1 MLATENVYPASVA
14 QRRLWFTQQLHP
26 ESCAYTLGQVFLL
39 TGTLDLPALEKAV
52 IALADR
58 HRSLRTRFAEHDG
71 VPLQIVDPVWR
82 GEVVVTEQGT
92 ANEFV
97 HTVFTRPFDLTV
109 DTLLRVDVLR
119 ESANRHVLAIT
130 AHHIVT
136 DGVSAN
142 IVLRDL
148 ATLYNGGRLDEVTSQ
163 YTDLLAED
171 GDLDYW
177 LEHIDGAPMVLP
189 LPTRDAARGDESFL
203 GRYVDFDVPDDL
215 THELKT
221 FARASSA
228 TLYMVAFA
236 AYQVL
241 LSRLSGEQDLLVGMP
256 ISGRTA
262 GGSEDVVGFFVNTLP
277 VRADLR
283 ADPAFTE
290 LVTAVRTNVLEA
302 FMHQDVP
309 VDRIVEAVNPPRQM
323 GMNPL
328 IQATFQLFEEAVGT
342 ELSLSGLDTIAL
354 PVPVRDVP
362 FDLSIDLYHVDGRLR
377 GMLYYRQAALDEQMA
392 DQIITTFLTVL
403 RAAVTSPDT
412 PVSTLPLSGAQQPA
426 ALPVTTEA
434 VLALDRLAELDADH
448 VVLVRGERRWTAA
461 QLRRDVR
468 AVAGALPQDSVVGV
482 PGPLSYRA
490 LVSVLGTWSAGAV
503 VLPADHAE
511 ADLVFSGEIPDRE
524 APAVSSP
531 RAEAPALLLPGD
543 SATAVVTHGAFAALL
558 AAHRETTEEQ
568 RVFLAEDI
576 WDFAPWRA
584 LVWLLSGAEVHLP
597 VGNESSGIDVHTSA
611 DAGASAGHHASR
623 TKPSGADIRE
633 SAASNL
639 HTVTASAEFP
649 ARYGPIE
656 CLGHALIRPDGDPHH
671 TVPAAGVTVRILDP
685 AGRPVPAGVAGDLWV
700 GGNHIALGY
709 LGDTALTAAR
719 FRPDPLS
726 AGRLVHTGARARLTP
741 AGRVHL
747 LTTTDL
753 PGHSSETEFA
763 APRGGAEHLVAAVMA
778 HVLGRDQVSRHDHFF
793 ECGGHSVLA
802 MQLTAR
808 LRSMLQSDISVRVVF
823 ENPTVAGL
831 AAALA
836 ETAHLPASSPQAG
849 EAPERAPVSF
859 AQQRLWFIHQLD
871 PTSTAYNMYE
881 PVRITGSLDVTAL
894 AIAVEQLVARHES
907 LRTRFTEVDG
917 ELLQVVDD
925 TWAGALEI
933 EDVED
938 SDHAQRR
945 LADLVDTPFD
955 LVRGPLFRAN
965 LFRIG
970 QSDHLFAPS
979 MHHIVSDGHS
989 ITVLMSD
996 LAKLYEA
1003 ALTGTEPQLPVLP
1016 VRYAD
1021 YATWQRG
1028 ILRDELL
1035 DAQLSYWTNQIGD
1048 APHRLPLPAD
1058 HAPDGPPSIEGGVAR
1073 FELPPEVTVKLRERA
1088 HGQGATL
1095 FMLTLAA
1102 FEVLLA
1108 RISGQPNF
1116 LVGVPVAG
1124 RTQPELEDLIG
1135 FFVNTLAVRADLRAD
1150 PTFTELVKETR
1161 DRVLAGFAH
1170 QELPFERLVEAV
1182 NPERV
1187 AGTNPLVQVTFHLFE
1202 DDLTGGLRLPGTE
1215 CGPVETFNRTARFD
1229 LALDLF
1235 RTGQGLSGSLYYR
1248 RDMFT
1253 HATAQQIADCYRELL
1268 IAVLAGPDR
1277 PVSAFPVDFERV
1289 VTAPV
1294 ATGTRRPVRDE
1305 FVAPLG
1311 PVEQVVAGIMGGV
1324 LGVGQVGRFDD
1335 FFVLGGHS
1343 LRAVQ
1348 LAARLQSV
1356 LQVEVNV
1363 VTVFENPTV
1372 DTLAA
1377 AVAEATQLTTPPLC
1391 TGLAPD
1397 SAPVSFAQQRLWFM
1411 QQLESESTAYNMY
1424 SPIRVH
1430 GRLDRAALLT
1440 AVDRLA
1446 RRHEALRTRFTDV
1459 DGVLCQVVDDEWS
1472 GRVEFAS
1479 GQEIQPWLEELI
1491 DRPFDLENGPLFQ
1504 ADVLRIADDDHLLTL
1519 SMHHILSDGRSMTVL
1534 LSDLSAFYNAALTGA
1549 RVELPELP
1557 VRYADFAVWQRDVLQ
1572 GELLDRHLAY
1582 WTEHVAGAPQ
1592 VLRLPSDQPPVETP
1606 SFEGGAARFDLDAE
1620 LVGRLRDLASRCD
1633 ATLFMVVLSAFQVL
1647 LSRLTGEP
1655 DLLVGVPVGGRTR
1668 PEVEDVVGFFINTL
1682 PIRSDLRDD
1691 PLFTDLVD
1699 RTRDGVLMGFAH
1711 QELPFERLVEA
1722 VNPERVL
1729 GSNPLVQAT
1738 CQLFEDELIVG
1749 LDLDGTT
1756 SEYFPAF
1763 NDTARFDLSL
1773 DLYRV
1778 GDGMHCSLYFRRDLL
1793 SQQAADRIAEN
1804 YQTLLAEVAG
1814 NASRHV
1820 SELPLAT
1827 EDEHESL
1834 LQLGDGT
1841 SVPANGI
1848 ETILDLFAEQ
1858 VAARPDAI
1866 AVSGR
1871 DDRLTFVEL
1880 DEMASLIAAQL
1891 RRRGVRHGDHVA
1903 LAAARTP
1910 KLVAGVLGVLRAGA
1924 VLVSLDHGQ
1933 PVDRLAAVLAAAKP
1947 VCLVV
1952 DGATVGLADQFGL
1965 PALDVTVLP
1974 AASFEG
1980 AAPIGADLAYVVFTS
1995 GSTGTPKGVLVEHRA
2010 LANLVCGHQETQYPV
2025 AIAAAGKPRLKVAH
2039 TSSIAFDAAWD
2050 QILWMIAGHE
2060 LHVVDDDVR
2069 KDSAALVALLAEQR
2083 VDVLN
2088 TTPTFMEQLVHEG
2101 LLEQSASKPSFL
2113 VLGGEAVRPS
2123 LWARLRAEPGIE
2135 SINCYGPTEC
2145 TVDALIARLRDS
2157 ERPVVGTPIPN
2168 TSVRVL
2174 DYAMRPVPPGVVGEI
2189 HLGGPHLARGYLND
2203 PDLTAQRFVQD
2214 PSGRH
2219 DRLYRT
2225 GDLGRFTADGAVEF
2239 LGRADRQ
2246 LKVRGYR
2253 IEPGEIESVLLSQP
2267 HVRDAVVSVVTEQ
2280 DSSRLVAHVVVDEG
2294 FDDSEL
2300 RADLVASWQTV
2311 FEDAH
2316 EAINASDSTDAA
2328 IFGWTDS
2335 FSGKAIPAPQ
2345 MREWVDTTID
2355 RILRLQPRRVLEIG
2369 AGTGLLM
2376 KPLLERTDIERY
2388 VATDFSGPVL
2398 DVLRKTLDEIGT
2410 RSEVLVGQAEAVHA
2424 PGLFPGTHDTVVI
2437 NSVAQYFP
2445 SMSYLVR
2452 TIENALE
2459 VVSPGGHVFLGDLRN
2474 AALLEAFVALK
2485 HHLLHAGADRA
2496 RLVELITRE
2505 LRADG
2510 ELSVDPIA
2518 VHRLLDRFPAVTAIE
2533 ISPRRGEFGNE
2544 MTLFRYDVVLHV
2556 GCPAEADP
2564 TQWEHDDQL
2573 TLGAVERRLAAADAP
2588 FGYRG
2593 VGNARLAE
2601 ALSLRDEY
2609 GCTPSNATSRATAL
2623 DLEALWR
2630 LGTRYGWHT
2639 RISWTG
2645 DDSGAIDV
2653 SFAPAGTHYE
2663 LAGPVTG
2670 GTAGKTTADP
2680 LFPPLLQSTLEDLL
2694 VGSVRRALPDYM
2706 VPADVVFVTELPRNA
2721 GGKVDT
2727 TQLARPRRVG
2737 AIHRQ
2742 RTTAQAAAR
2751 TPLAVVMEVF
2761 SRSLRTTVLPEDDF
2775 FDLGGDSLTAGL
2787 CVRELSS
2794 LELDVTIRDLFERRT
2809 PARIAEL
2816 L

>member
-1 MLATENVYPASVA
+1 MSATENVYPVSSA

-26 ESCAYTLGQVFLL
+26 ESCAYTLGHVFRL
-39 TGTLDLPALEKAV
+39 TGPLDLPALEKAV

-58 HRSLRTRFAEHDG
+58 HRGLRTRFAERDG
-71 VPLQIVDPVWR
+71 VPVQIVDPVWR
-82 GEVVVTEQGT
+82 GEVVVTGQGS
-92 ANEFV
+92 ADEFV
-97 HTVFTRPFDLTV
+97 RAVFIRPFDLSAGP
-109 DTLLRVDVLR
+109 LLRVDVLR
-119 ESANRHVLAIT
+119 ESADRHVLAIT

-148 ATLYNGGRLDEVTSQ
+148 ATLYGGGELDEVTTQ
-163 YTDLLAED
+163 YTDLVAED
-171 GDLDYW
+171 GDLDHW
-177 LEHIDGAPMVLP
+177 LEHIDGAPTVLP
-189 LPTRDAARGDESFL
+189 LPTRDAVRGDESFL

-215 THELKT
+215 TNELKT

-228 TLYMVAFA
+228 TLHMVAFA

-256 ISGRTA
+256 IAGRTA
-262 GGSEDVVGFFVNTLP
+262 PGSEDVVGFFVNTLP
-277 VRADLR
+277 IRADLR

-290 LVTAVRTNVLEA
+290 LVTAVRTSALEA
-302 FMHQDVP
+302 FMNQDVP
-309 VDRIVEAVNPPRQM
+309 IDRIVEAVNPPRQV
-323 GMNPL
+323 GVNPL

-342 ELSLSGLDTIAL
+342 ELSLAGLDAVAL
-354 PVPVRDVP
+354 PVPVREVP
-362 FDLSIDLYHVDGRLR
+362 FDLSVDLYHVEGRLR
-377 GMLYYRQAALDEQMA
+377 GVLYHRQAAFDEQMA
-392 DQIITTFLTVL
+392 DQIISIFLAVL

-412 PVSTLPLSGAQQPA
+412 PVSMLSLPAAEQPA
-426 ALPVTTEA
+426 ALPVTAEA

-448 VVLVRGERRWTAA
+448 VVLVHGEHRWTAA

-468 AVAGALPQDSVVGV
+468 AVAGTLPHDAVVGV
-482 PGPLSYRA
+482 PGPLSYHA
-490 LVSVLGTWSAGAV
+490 LTGVLGAWSAGAV
-503 VLPADHAE
+503 VLTAGHTE
-511 ADLVFSGEIPDRE
+511 ADLVFSGEIPDSE
-524 APAVSSP
+524 PPAVQAP
-531 RAEAPALLLPGD
+531 RAEAPALLVPGD
-543 SATAVVTHGAFAALL
+543 SANAVVTHGAFAALL
-558 AAHRETTEEQ
+558 AAHREVAGEP

-576 WDFAPWRA
+576 WDVAPWRA
-584 LVWLLSGAEVHLP
+584 LVWLLSGSEVHLP
-597 VGNESSGIDVHTSA
+597 TATESPGAGPSEVDVH
-611 DAGASAGHHASR
+611 
-623 TKPSGADIRE
+623 E
-633 SAASNL
+633 SAAANL
-639 HTVTASAEFP
+639 RTVTAPAEFP
-649 ARYGPIE
+649 ARYGPAE
-656 CLGHALIRPDGDPHH
+656 CLGHALVRPDGDPHH
-671 TVPAAGVTVRILDP
+671 AVPAAGVTVRVLDP
-685 AGRPVPAGVAGDLWV
+685 AGQPVPAGVAGDLWV
-700 GGNHIALGY
+700 GGDHIALGY

-726 AGRLVHTGARARLTP
+726 PKRLVHTGARARLTP
-741 AGRVHL
+741 AGTVHL
-747 LTTTDL
+747 LTATDH
-753 PGHSSETEFA
+753 PSDSSETEFA
-763 APRGGAEHLVAAVMA
+763 APRGGAEHLVAAVMG
-778 HVLGRDQVSRHDHFF
+778 HVLGRDQLSRHDHFF
-793 ECGGHSVLA
+793 ERGGHSVLA
-802 MQLTAR
+802 MQLVAR
-808 LRSMLQSDISVRVVF
+808 LRSMLQADISVRMVF

-836 ETAHLPASSPQAG
+836 ETAHLPASPPRAG
-849 EAPERAPVSF
+849 QAPERAPVSF

-871 PTSTAYNMYE
+871 TTSTAYNMYE

-894 AIAVEQLVARHES
+894 AAAVEQLVARHES
-907 LRTRFTEVDG
+907 LRTRFTEDGG

-938 SDHAQRR
+938 AGHARRR
-945 LADLVDTPFD
+945 LAELVDTPFD
-955 LVRGPLFRAN
+955 LVHGPLFRAN

-970 QSDHLFAPS
+970 PEDHLFAPS

-996 LAKLYEA
+996 LAKLYDA
-1003 ALTGTEPQLPVLP
+1003 ALTGAEPQLPVLP

-1021 YATWQRG
+1021 YATWQRDV
-1028 ILRDELL
+1028 LRDELL

-1073 FELPPEVTVKLRERA
+1073 FELPAEVTARLRERA
-1088 HGQGATL
+1088 RGQGATL

-1150 PTFTELVKETR
+1150 PTFTELVEETR

-1187 AGTNPLVQVTFHLFE
+1187 VGTNPLVQVTFHLFE
-1202 DDLTGGLRLPGTE
+1202 DDLTGGLRLPGAE
-1215 CGPVETFNRTARFD
+1215 CEPVEAFNRTARFD

-1235 RTGQGLSGSLYYR
+1235 RIGQGLSGSLYYR
-1248 RDMFT
+1248 TDMFT
-1253 HATAQQIADCYRELL
+1253 HATAQRIADCYRELL
-1268 IAVLAGPDR
+1268 IAVLSGPDR
-1277 PVSAFPVDFERV
+1277 PVSAFPVDFAHV

-1294 ATGTRRPVRDE
+1294 ATGVRRPVRDE
-1305 FVAPLG
+1305 FAAPLG
-1311 PVEQVVAGIMGGV
+1311 PAEQVVAGIMGEV
-1324 LGVGQVGRFDD
+1324 LGAGQVGRFDD

-1363 VTVFENPTV
+1363 LTVFENPTV

-1377 AVAEATQLTTPPLC
+1377 AVAEAAQLTTPPLRA
-1391 TGLAPD
+1391 GLAPD
-1397 SAPVSFAQQRLWFM
+1397 PAPVSFAQQRLWFM

-1446 RRHEALRTRFTDV
+1446 RRHEALRTRFTEV

-1479 GQEIQPWLEELI
+1479 GQEIRPWLEELI
-1491 DRPFDLENGPLFQ
+1491 DRPFDLERGPLFQ

-1549 RVELPELP
+1549 RAELPELP
-1557 VRYADFAVWQRDVLQ
+1557 VRYADFAAWQRNVLQ

-1606 SFEGGAARFDLDAE
+1606 STEGGAAGFDLDPD
-1620 LVGRLRDLASRCD
+1620 LVGRLRDLASGCD

-1682 PIRSDLRDD
+1682 PIRSDLGDD
-1691 PLFTDLVD
+1691 PVFTDLVG

-1738 CQLFEDELIVG
+1738 CQLFEDELITG

-1778 GDGMHCSLYFRRDLL
+1778 GEGMHCSLYFRRDLL
-1793 SQQAADRIAEN
+1793 SQQAADRIAQS
-1804 YQTLLAEVAG
+1804 YQTLLAEIAG
-1814 NASRHV
+1814 NARRHV
-1820 SELPLAT
+1820 SELPLAA
-1827 EDEHESL
+1827 EREHESL
-1834 LQLGDGT
+1834 LRLGDGI

-1871 DDRLTFVEL
+1871 DDRLTFAEL
-1880 DEMASLIAAQL
+1880 DERANLIAAQL

-1910 KLVAGVLGVLRAGA
+1910 MLVAGVLGVLRAGA
-1924 VLVSLDHGQ
+1924 VLVPLDHGQ
-1933 PVDRLAAVLAAAKP
+1933 PVDRLRAVLAAAKP

-1952 DGATVGLADQFGL
+1952 DGTTAGLADEFGL

-1974 AASFEG
+1974 AASFDG
-1980 AAPIGADLAYVVFTS
+1980 AAPTGADLAYVVFTS
-1995 GSTGTPKGVLVEHRA
+1995 GSTGTPKGVLVEHRG
-2010 LANLVCGHQETQYPV
+2010 LANLVLGHRETQYPA

-2069 KDSAALVALLAEQR
+2069 KDSTALVALLAEQR
-2083 VDVLN
+2083 IDVLN
-2088 TTPTFMEQLVHEG
+2088 TTPSFMEQLVHDG
-2101 LLEQSASKPSFL
+2101 LLEQGDGRPSFL

-2135 SINCYGPTEC
+2135 AINCYGPTEC

-2174 DYAMRPVPPGVVGEI
+2174 DRAMRPVPPGVVGEI
-2189 HLGGPHLARGYLND
+2189 HLGGPHLARGYLDD
-2203 PDLTAQRFVQD
+2203 PDLTARRFVPD
-2214 PSGRH
+2214 PSGGH

-2267 HVRDAVVSVVTEQ
+2267 HVRDAVVSAVTEQ
-2280 DSSRLVAHVVVDEG
+2280 DRSRLVAHVVVDEG

-2316 EAINASDSTDAA
+2316 EAVNASDSADAA
-2328 IFGWTDS
+2328 ILGWTDS

-2355 RILRLQPRRVLEIG
+2355 RILRLRPRRVLEIG

-2376 KPLLERTDIERY
+2376 KPLLERTNIERY

-2398 DVLRKTLDEIGT
+2398 DVLRRTLDEIGT
-2410 RSEVLVGQAEAVHA
+2410 RADVLVGQAEAVHA
-2424 PGLFPGTHDTVVI
+2424 PGLFPGSHDTVVI

-2452 TIENALE
+2452 TIEKALD

-2474 AALLEAFVALK
+2474 AALIEAFAALK
-2485 HHLLHAGADRA
+2485 HHVLHAGADRA

-2510 ELSVDPIA
+2510 ELSVDPVA
-2518 VHRLLDRFPAVTAIE
+2518 VRRLLDRFPAITAVE

-2556 GCPAEADP
+2556 GCPVEADP
-2564 TQWEHDDQL
+2564 TRWEHDDQL
-2573 TLGAVERRLAAADAP
+2573 TPGVIERRLATADAP

-2593 VGNARLAE
+2593 VGNARLTE

-2630 LGTRYGWHT
+2630 LGTRYGWQT

-2645 DDSGAIDV
+2645 DDSGAVDV
-2653 SFAPAGTHYE
+2653 SFAPESTHYE
-2663 LAGPVTG
+2663 LAEPITS
-2670 GTAGKTTADP
+2670 GTAGKATADP
-2680 LFPPLLQSTLEDLL
+2680 LFPPLLQSTLEDRLTE
-2694 VGSVRRALPDYM
+2694 GVRRALPDYM
-2706 VPADVVFVTELPRNA
+2706 VPADVVFVPELPRNA

-2727 TQLARPRRVG
+2727 ARLARPRRVG
-2737 AIHRQ
+2737 ATNHR
-2742 RTTAQAAAR
+2742 RTTAQTAEQ

-2775 FDLGGDSLTAGL
+2775 FALGGDSLTAGL

-2794 LELDVTIRDLFERRT
+2794 LELTVTIRDLFERRT
-2809 PARIAEL
+2809 PARLAEL